1 MEKSEKEIVKLKNEK
16 LESEI
21 EHKNTELASAAMH
34 LVQKGELLGNIREEL
49 MRMKKGVNGDGAAA
63 EEFKK
68 MLRIL
73 GEENKMDKDWEQF
86 AIHFD
91 KVHSDFLQILK
102 SVYPQLS
109 SHELKLCAYLRMN
122 LSSKEIAQLENI
134 SVRGVEI
141 SRYRL
146 RKKLHIPTEINL
158 FDFLME
164 LHTNGKKLSS
174 I

>member
-1 MEKSEKEIVKLKNEK
+1 
-16 LESEI
+16 
-21 EHKNTELASAAMH
+21 
-34 LVQKGELLGNIREEL
+34 
-49 MRMKKGVNGDGAAA
+49 
-63 EEFKK
+63 

-86 AIHFD
+86 AVHFD

-102 SVYPQLS
+102 AAYPVLS

-146 RKKLHIPTEINL
+146 RKKLKIPTEINL
-158 FDFLME
+158 IRLPDGAAFQGERRSGLSGRNPDLMGVLYQVGLDISDAFGNGVEGGTRSSVLFDEPILQAGRF
-164 LHTNGKKLSS
+164 G
-174 I
+174 

>member
-1 MEKSEKEIVKLKNEK
+1 
-16 LESEI
+16 
-21 EHKNTELASAAMH
+21 
-34 LVQKGELLGNIREEL
+34 
-49 MRMKKGVNGDGAAA
+49 
-63 EEFKK
+63 
-68 MLRIL
+68 
-73 GEENKMDKDWEQF
+73 MDKDWEQF
-86 AIHFD
+86 AVHFD

-102 SVYPQLS
+102 AAYPVLS

-146 RKKLHIPTEINL
+146 RKKLRIPTETNL

-164 LHTNGKKLSS
+164 LHNSGSGARAGA
-174 I
+174 